1 MVKWFKSIDWSPR
14 ATEFESLQPHAG
26 LQTIINI
33 IQYLVCI
40 YIYISMLESYI
51 IITIIQPILEHDNRK
66 RLAVG
71 NPSGQMMRTF
81 SIFLMH
87 LLQERE
93 K

>member
-1 MVKWFKSIDWSPR
+1 
-14 ATEFESLQPHAG
+14 
-26 LQTIINI
+26 
-33 IQYLVCI
+33 
-40 YIYISMLESYI
+40 MLESYI